1 MKKISNLRE
10 EVLGIILKNLKI
22 SSDKINDKNISM
34 NKIPQWDS
42 VAHVEIISSLEEK
55 YEFQFTS
62 EEISS
67 FTSFQNI
74 FNVIEKKINIK
85 K

>member
-42 VAHVEIISSLEEK
+42 VAHVEIISSLEDK

-62 EEISS
+62 E
-67 FTSFQNI
+67 
-74 FNVIEKKINIK
+74 
-85 K
+85 

>member
-42 VAHVEIISSLEEK
+42 VAHVEIISSLEDK

-74 FNVIEKKINIK
+74 FNVVEKKINIK

>member
-10 EVLGIILKNLKI
+10 EVLAIILKNLKI

-42 VAHVEIISSLEEK
+42 VAHVEIISSLEDK

-74 FNVIEKKINIK
+74 FNVVEKKINIK

>member
-42 VAHVEIISSLEEK
+42 VAHVEIISSLEDK

-74 FNVIEKKINIK
+74 LNVVEKKINIK

>member
-10 EVLGIILKNLKI
+10 EVLGIVLKNLNI
-22 SSDKINDKNISM
+22 SLDKINDKNISM

-42 VAHVEIISSLEEK
+42 VAHVEIISSLEDK

-74 FNVIEKKINIK
+74 LNVVEKKINIK

>member
-10 EVLGIILKNLKI
+10 EVLGIVLKNLNI
-22 SSDKINDKNISM
+22 SLDKINDKNISM

-42 VAHVEIISSLEEK
+42 VAHVEIISSLEDK

-74 FNVIEKKINIK
+74 FNVVEKKINIK

>member
-1 MKKISNLRE
+1 
-10 EVLGIILKNLKI
+10 
-22 SSDKINDKNISM
+22 M

-42 VAHVEIISSLEEK
+42 VAHVEIISSLEDK

-74 FNVIEKKINIK
+74 LNVVEKKINIK

>member
-74 FNVIEKKINIK
+74 LNVVEKKINIK